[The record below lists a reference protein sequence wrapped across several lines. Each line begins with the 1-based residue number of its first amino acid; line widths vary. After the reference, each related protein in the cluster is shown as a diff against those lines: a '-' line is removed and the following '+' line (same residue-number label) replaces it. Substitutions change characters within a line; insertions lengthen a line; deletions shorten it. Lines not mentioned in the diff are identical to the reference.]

1 MPFMAI
7 GRAGLLLSLFVY
19 MMSLVGTSVFSG
31 SLRQHCV
38 YSVLPEVKYTARSL
52 ALRGQDADKRRGHS
66 VARLQTFIAEPI
78 GRGLRNVTRLPAE
91 CPWNGS
97 TGAAALAQCAQLCAQ
112 SRLCWM
118 GA

>member
-38 YSVLPEVKYTARSL
+38 YSVLPEVKYTALRERNADRREATAMRGCRRSSRSRS
-52 ALRGQDADKRRGHS
+52 AAGCATSPACPRSARGTAQQ
-66 VARLQTFIAEPI
+66 ARLRSHNAPVQ
-78 GRGLRNVTRLPAE
+78 
-91 CPWNGS
+91 
-97 TGAAALAQCAQLCAQ
+97 CAQ

>member
-38 YSVLPEVKYTARSL
+38 YSVLPEVKYTAR
-52 ALRGQDADKRRGHS
+52 
-66 VARLQTFIAEPI
+66 F
-78 GRGLRNVTRLPAE
+78 
-91 CPWNGS
+91 GS
-97 TGAAALAQCAQLCAQ
+97 A
-112 SRLCWM
+112 SRAKCR
-118 GA
+118 